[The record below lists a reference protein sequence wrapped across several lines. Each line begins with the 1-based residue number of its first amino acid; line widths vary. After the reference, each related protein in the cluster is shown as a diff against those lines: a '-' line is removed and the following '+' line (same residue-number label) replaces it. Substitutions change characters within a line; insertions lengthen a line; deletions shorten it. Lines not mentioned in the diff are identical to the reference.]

1 MELVSMVDWE
11 ITATTIYCEAVDD
24 EVTILVARD
33 GTAKCTGRQKY
44 GQPDKETARAV
55 KKKSKQQGK
64 LFACEGD
71 ACARVTQHKD
81 ELLGKK

>member
-1 MELVSMVDWE
+1 MVDWE

-24 EVTILVARD
+24 EVTILVSRD

-44 GQPDKETARAV
+44 SRPDKETARAMKV
-55 KKKSKQQGK
+55 KSKQLGK
-64 LFACEGD
+64 PLACEGD

>member
-1 MELVSMVDWE
+1 MVDWE

-24 EVTILVARD
+24 EVTVLVSRD

-44 GQPDKETARAV
+44 GRSDKETTMAV
-55 KKKSKQQGK
+55 KKKSQQLGK
-64 LFACEGD
+64 PLACEGD
-71 ACARVTQHKD
+71 ACARVMQHKD